1 MIQEILMNT
10 IIPQSQ
16 ELKKAVKWIS
26 EQLKEDE
33 NKSKQSLINEA
44 ISRFDLNPKQSMFLL
59 SFYKNH

>member
-1 MIQEILMNT
+1 MHSIMPE
-10 IIPQSQ
+10 SH

-33 NKSKQSLINEA
+33 NQSKQGLINEA

-59 SFYKNH
+59 SFYKNS

>member
-1 MIQEILMNT
+1 MHT
-10 IIPQSQ
+10 IIPESQ

-33 NKSKQSLINEA
+33 NKSMKILIHEA

-59 SFYKNH
+59 SFYNKS